1 MDTLTTKQRSNNMAR
16 IRGKDTKP
24 EMYVRRL
31 LHGMGY
37 RYRLH
42 VVDLPGRPDLAF
54 PCRRKVIFVHGCFWH
69 QHEGC
74 KDATMP
80 QSNKNFW
87 KPKLLGNVER
97 DRCQRR
103 DLESLG
109 WSVLIVWECQLHNDS
124 LTETLVNF
132 LDEQ

>member
-1 MDTLTTKQRSNNMAR
+1 
-16 IRGKDTKP
+16 
-24 EMYVRRL
+24 
-31 LHGMGY
+31 
-37 RYRLH
+37 
-42 VVDLPGRPDLAF
+42 
-54 PCRRKVIFVHGCFWH
+54 
-69 QHEGC
+69 
-74 KDATMP
+74 MP